1 MPNDAGKLT
10 PSEMRQFRALIR
22 AQAAIRD
29 QLSETAAEAVARAF
43 AAIDNYWDTDQ
54 TKRAVEQSVK
64 IVQSQQ
70 RRMAQVT
77 DGYMAQSTSLVTGRR
92 YRPVGAVNV
101 TRLRRQLPQSIVDN
115 LAHADTSPEGVGP
128 ALTDREQANIERAK
142 NAITN
147 VEPGQVYGRLA
158 DAYRY
163 RVATGLMNE
172 EKAARYVEHRAR
184 GMADTDIMLA
194 DRAQS
199 QRFMTERKP
208 SGVRG
213 YRRVLHPELEGGGPP
228 CGLCVVAADRVYRF
242 EDLMPIHAR
251 CRCTVAAVGSKD
263 DPGFK
268 LNEQDIKR
276 VYEQAG
282 QIANKDGTPRADTSR
297 KRLLQIR
304 VDVEVVEHGELGP
317 WLVNPKQRF
326 RGPREVAKTQTTDPF
341 EREMAQIEA
350 IHDELESLYGQRGS
364 GMDVDEAINWRK
376 TKLQQLNARIPA
388 A

>member
-10 PSEMRQFRALIR
+10 PSELRQLKALIR
-22 AQAAIRD
+22 AQAAIRN

-43 AAIDNYWDTDQ
+43 AAIDNYWDTKQ
-54 TKRAVEQSVK
+54 TTKAVEDSLK
-64 IVQSQQ
+64 IVQAQQ

-77 DGYMAQSTSLVTGRR
+77 DGYMAQSTSIITGRR
-92 YRPVGAVNV
+92 YRPIGAVDV
-101 TRLRRQLPQSIVDN
+101 RKLRRQLPQSIVDN
-115 LAHADTSPEGVGP
+115 LAHAETSPEGVGP
-128 ALTDREQANIERAK
+128 ELTERELANIERAK

-147 VEPGQVYGRLA
+147 VEPGQVYGRIA

-163 RVATGLMNE
+163 RVATGLMDE
-172 EKAARYVEHRAR
+172 ATAARYVEHRAR
-184 GMADTDIMLA
+184 GVADTDIMLA

-199 QRFMTERKP
+199 QHFMSERKP

-213 YRRVLHPELEGGGPP
+213 YRRVLHPELDSGGPP
-228 CGLCVVAADRVYRF
+228 CGLCVVAADRIYRF
-242 EDLMPIHAR
+242 EDLMPIHSR

-263 DPGFK
+263 DPGFS
-268 LNEQDIKR
+268 LNQEDIKR

-282 QIANKDGTPRADTSR
+282 QIANKDGTPRSDTSA
-297 KRLLQIR
+297 KRLKQIR

-341 EREMAQIEA
+341 EREIAQIEA
-350 IHDELESLYGQRGS
+350 IHDELETLYGQQSS
-364 GMDVDEAINWRK
+364 GMDVEEAINWRK
-376 TKLQQLNARIPA
+376 TKLRQLNARIPA